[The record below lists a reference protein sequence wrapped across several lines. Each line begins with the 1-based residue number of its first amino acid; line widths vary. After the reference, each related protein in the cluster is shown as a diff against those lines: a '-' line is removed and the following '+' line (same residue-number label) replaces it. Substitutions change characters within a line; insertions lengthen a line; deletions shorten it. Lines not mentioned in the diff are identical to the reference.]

1 MIGVWPDS
9 AAKLWSLTSWFGA
22 FAAVGDEG
30 PLWVTR
36 DR

>member
-9 AAKLWSLTSWFGA
+9 AAKLCSLTSWFGA
-22 FAAVGDEG
+22 FAAVVTR